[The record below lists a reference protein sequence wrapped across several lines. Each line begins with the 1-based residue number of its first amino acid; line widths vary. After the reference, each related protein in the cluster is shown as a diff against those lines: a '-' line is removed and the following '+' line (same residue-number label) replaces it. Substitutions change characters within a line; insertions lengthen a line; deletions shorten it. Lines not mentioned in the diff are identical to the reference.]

1 MRPRWLDIGQVFLAS
16 LWPETKSRSIKM
28 PKKKNNGSMRRSWPN
43 QLLNYGFIIWLK
55 RELFCGTRAVP

>member
-1 MRPRWLDIGQVFLAS
+1 MRPRWLDIGQVFLAP

-28 PKKKNNGSMRRSWPN
+28 QKKNDSSMRRSWLN
-43 QLLNYGFIIWLK
+43 QLLNKGFITWLK

>member
-28 PKKKNNGSMRRSWPN
+28 QKKNDGSMRRSSLN
-43 QLLNYGFIIWLK
+43 LLLNKGFIIWLK